1 MKKQTTIT
9 HQQDDQK
16 KIEESVDEL
25 FVAEELTEE
34 EQQLVSEKLDPVGSE
49 DSDVDNDGD
58 SDKSDEYLK
67 NRREVIAKAIKE
79 SAKKKSMKMEGEDEE
94 EEEEE
99 EEEELEEAYA
109 IMYKG
114 KVFDSYDSEEEAK
127 DALDGMK
134 LSSSERSQYSIK
146 KTSQKSKQWSMKE
159 ETISEAQSAA
169 LKEIIK
175 KINAASEKPDG
186 HAKEAELNKLAA
198 EFAKAVATEKG
209 QKLPTREDNQKV
221 DMSEDISALVEGES
235 ELSEDFKLKAQ
246 TIFESAVNAKIK
258 EITEEL
264 VVESDAKIKEITKEI
279 LRESE
284 KELEESVDFII
295 DQVNRYLDHV
305 VEEWMEEN
313 TLAVESGL
321 RTEIAEEFIGNLKNL
336 FQEHYIEVPESKT
349 DLVQELAEQVETL
362 KAQINEVTEQNL
374 ELHQKQKGFAKKAI
388 IEESCSDLSLTQQEK
403 LKALV
408 EDVEFTDEDQFIK
421 KVNILKKSY
430 FSTKSGSATLTEEID
445 SSTLGENV
453 DTSLDERKRPTK
465 MDMYV
470 RALESGVMPGSNLFG
485 GK

>member
-67 NRREVIAKAIKE
+67 NRREVVAKAIKE
-79 SAKKKSMKMEGEDEE
+79 SAKKKSMKMEGED
-94 EEEEE
+94 E

-146 KTSQKSKQWSMKE
+146 KTSQKPKQWSMK
-159 ETISEAQSAA
+159 
-169 LKEIIK
+169 
-175 KINAASEKPDG
+175 
-186 HAKEAELNKLAA
+186 
-198 EFAKAVATEKG
+198 
-209 QKLPTREDNQKV
+209 EDNQKV

-465 MDMYV
+465 MDLYV

>member
-67 NRREVIAKAIKE
+67 NRREVVAKAIKE

-99 EEEELEEAYA
+99 EGEELEEAYA

-146 KTSQKSKQWSMKE
+146 KTSQKPKQWSMK
-159 ETISEAQSAA
+159 
-169 LKEIIK
+169 
-175 KINAASEKPDG
+175 
-186 HAKEAELNKLAA
+186 
-198 EFAKAVATEKG
+198 
-209 QKLPTREDNQKV
+209 EDNQKV

>member
-9 HQQDDQK
+9 HQQDDQ

-34 EQQLVSEKLDPVGSE
+34 EKQLVSEKLDPVGSE

-67 NRREVIAKAIKE
+67 NRREVVAKAIKE
-79 SAKKKSMKMEGEDEE
+79 SAKKKTMKMEGED
-94 EEEEE
+94 EEEE

-109 IMYKG
+109 IMHKG

-134 LSSSERSQYSIK
+134 LSDSERSQYSIK
-146 KTSQKSKQWSMKE
+146 KTSQKPKQWSMKE
-159 ETISEAQSAA
+159 D
-169 LKEIIK
+169 K
-175 KINAASEKPDG
+175 
-186 HAKEAELNKLAA
+186 
-198 EFAKAVATEKG
+198 
-209 QKLPTREDNQKV
+209 QKV

-264 VVESDAKIKEITKEI
+264 VLESDAKIKEITKEI

-313 TLAVESGL
+313 KLAVESGL

-374 ELHQKQKGFAKKAI
+374 ELHQKQKSFAKKAI

-430 FSTKSGSATLTEEID
+430 FSTKSGSVALTEEID

-465 MDMYV
+465 MDLYV

>member
-1 MKKQTTIT
+1 MKKQTIT

-34 EQQLVSEKLDPVGSE
+34 EQQLVSEKLDPVGKE

-79 SAKKKSMKMEGEDEE
+79 SAKKKTMKMEGEDEE
-94 EEEEE
+94 EMEEEE
-99 EEEELEEAYA
+99 DDEEMKKKDGGLEE
-109 IMYKG
+109 
-114 KVFDSYDSEEEAK
+114 S
-127 DALDGMK
+127 
-134 LSSSERSQYSIK
+134 SIK
-146 KTSQKSKQWSMKE
+146 T
-159 ETISEAQSAA
+159 
-169 LKEIIK
+169 
-175 KINAASEKPDG
+175 
-186 HAKEAELNKLAA
+186 
-198 EFAKAVATEKG
+198 
-209 QKLPTREDNQKV
+209 V

-313 TLAVESGL
+313 KLAVESGL

-374 ELHQKQKGFAKKAI
+374 ELHQKQKSFTKKAI
-388 IEESCSDLSLTQQEK
+388 IEESCSDLSLSQQEK

-408 EDVEFTDEDQFIK
+408 EDVDFTDEDQFIK

>member
-67 NRREVIAKAIKE
+67 NRREVVAKAIKE

-146 KTSQKSKQWSMKE
+146 KTSQKPKQWSMK
-159 ETISEAQSAA
+159 
-169 LKEIIK
+169 
-175 KINAASEKPDG
+175 
-186 HAKEAELNKLAA
+186 
-198 EFAKAVATEKG
+198 
-209 QKLPTREDNQKV
+209 EDNQKV

>member
-1 MKKQTTIT
+1 MKKQTIT

-34 EQQLVSEKLDPVGSE
+34 EQQLVSEKLDPVGKE

-79 SAKKKSMKMEGEDEE
+79 SAKKKTMKMEGEDEE
-94 EEEEE
+94 EMEEEE
-99 EEEELEEAYA
+99 DDEEMKKKDGGLEE
-109 IMYKG
+109 
-114 KVFDSYDSEEEAK
+114 S
-127 DALDGMK
+127 
-134 LSSSERSQYSIK
+134 SIK
-146 KTSQKSKQWSMKE
+146 T
-159 ETISEAQSAA
+159 
-169 LKEIIK
+169 
-175 KINAASEKPDG
+175 
-186 HAKEAELNKLAA
+186 
-198 EFAKAVATEKG
+198 
-209 QKLPTREDNQKV
+209 V

-264 VVESDAKIKEITKEI
+264 IVESDAKIKEITKEI

-313 TLAVESGL
+313 KLAVESGL

-374 ELHQKQKGFAKKAI
+374 ELHQKQKSFTKKAI
-388 IEESCSDLSLTQQEK
+388 IEESCSDLSLSQQEK

>member
-67 NRREVIAKAIKE
+67 NRREVVAKAIKE
-79 SAKKKSMKMEGEDEE
+79 SAKKRSMKMEGED
-94 EEEEE
+94 E

-146 KTSQKSKQWSMKE
+146 KTSQKPKQWSMK
-159 ETISEAQSAA
+159 
-169 LKEIIK
+169 
-175 KINAASEKPDG
+175 
-186 HAKEAELNKLAA
+186 
-198 EFAKAVATEKG
+198 
-209 QKLPTREDNQKV
+209 EDNQKV

>member
-1 MKKQTTIT
+1 MKKQTIT

-34 EQQLVSEKLDPVGSE
+34 EQQLVSEKLDPVGKE

-79 SAKKKSMKMEGEDEE
+79 SAKKKTMKMEGEDEE
-94 EEEEE
+94 EMEEEE
-99 EEEELEEAYA
+99 DDEEMKKKDGGLEE
-109 IMYKG
+109 
-114 KVFDSYDSEEEAK
+114 S
-127 DALDGMK
+127 
-134 LSSSERSQYSIK
+134 SIK
-146 KTSQKSKQWSMKE
+146 T
-159 ETISEAQSAA
+159 
-169 LKEIIK
+169 
-175 KINAASEKPDG
+175 
-186 HAKEAELNKLAA
+186 
-198 EFAKAVATEKG
+198 
-209 QKLPTREDNQKV
+209 V

-264 VVESDAKIKEITKEI
+264 IVESDAKIKEITKEI

-313 TLAVESGL
+313 KLAVESGL

-362 KAQINEVTEQNL
+362 KVQINEVTEQNL
-374 ELHQKQKGFAKKAI
+374 ELHQKQKSFTKKAI
-388 IEESCSDLSLTQQEK
+388 IEESCSDLSLSQQEK

>member
-1 MKKQTTIT
+1 MKKQTIT

-34 EQQLVSEKLDPVGSE
+34 EQQLVSEKLDPVGKE

-67 NRREVIAKAIKE
+67 NRREVVAKAIKE
-79 SAKKKSMKMEGEDEE
+79 SAKKKTMKMEGEDEE
-94 EEEEE
+94 EMEEEE
-99 EEEELEEAYA
+99 DDEEMKKKDGGLEE
-109 IMYKG
+109 
-114 KVFDSYDSEEEAK
+114 S
-127 DALDGMK
+127 
-134 LSSSERSQYSIK
+134 SIK
-146 KTSQKSKQWSMKE
+146 T
-159 ETISEAQSAA
+159 
-169 LKEIIK
+169 
-175 KINAASEKPDG
+175 
-186 HAKEAELNKLAA
+186 
-198 EFAKAVATEKG
+198 
-209 QKLPTREDNQKV
+209 V

-264 VVESDAKIKEITKEI
+264 IVESDAKIKEITKEI

-313 TLAVESGL
+313 KLAVESGL

-362 KAQINEVTEQNL
+362 KVQINEVTEQNL
-374 ELHQKQKGFAKKAI
+374 ELHQKQKSFTKKAI
-388 IEESCSDLSLTQQEK
+388 IEESCSDLSLSQQEK

>member
-16 KIEESVDEL
+16 KIKENADEL

-67 NRREVIAKAIKE
+67 NRREVVAKAIKE
-79 SAKKKSMKMEGEDEE
+79 SAKKKSMKMEGED
-94 EEEEE
+94 E

-134 LSSSERSQYSIK
+134 LSDSERSQYSIK
-146 KTSQKSKQWSMKE
+146 KTSQKPKQWSMKE
-159 ETISEAQSAA
+159 GTISEAQSAA
-169 LKEIIK
+169 IKEIIK

-198 EFAKAVATEKG
+198 EFAKAVAAEKG
-209 QKLPTREDNQKV
+209 QKLPMREDKTV

>member
-67 NRREVIAKAIKE
+67 NRREVVAKAIKE
-79 SAKKKSMKMEGEDEE
+79 SAKKKSMKMEGED
-94 EEEEE
+94 E

-146 KTSQKSKQWSMKE
+146 KTSQKPKQWSMK
-159 ETISEAQSAA
+159 
-169 LKEIIK
+169 
-175 KINAASEKPDG
+175 
-186 HAKEAELNKLAA
+186 
-198 EFAKAVATEKG
+198 
-209 QKLPTREDNQKV
+209 EDNQKV